1 MTRDRLCRVTLA
13 KPRPTPTTRLGAF
26 VGELLPNGLE
36 VTDLRVKFEVKRST
50 SSAPNTALITIY
62 NLAPASRAQV
72 IERPQVVMLE
82 AGYRSTGLRRL
93 FAGDVTYAHSR
104 PAGAD
109 IETIIQAADG
119 GRAFAHARVNRAFAG
134 GVTALAA
141 LREVAS
147 AMGLS
152 VPRSVE
158 LRPELGRQF
167 VQGLSLFGS
176 ASDAMSRLLAPF
188 GLGWS
193 IQDGE
198 LRILDERGVGPGE
211 ALSIDQDAGMIGSPE
226 VNPPS
231 KPKGKPTV
239 SVKCLLLPEAKPGG
253 QVQLVSRTV
262 TGLHKIK
269 EAGHAGDTHGPEWTT
284 SLEVTAL

>member
-93 FAGDVTYAHSR
+93 L
-104 PAGAD
+104 
-109 IETIIQAADG
+109 
-119 GRAFAHARVNRAFAG
+119 AG